1 MRSTR
6 GGGNRLSSYSKSF
19 AFTLAEVLVTLGIIG
34 VVAALTMPALIGNYK
49 KQQSIEQVKKVYS
62 VLSQAFN
69 HAVAEYGDSSEWD
82 TVTPANA
89 YSYFDTYWKPYIQAP
104 DRCYSYK
111 ECGYEVLNPFFKT
124 NKGKDGYVV
133 NIEGGSR
140 VMFHMNDGTFVMI
153 ITSSGYGAD
162 DRRILVDLN
171 GPKLPNRFGNDV
183 FFFLRV
189 NGKGIVPYGYNQTEA
204 AVNSDCSSRGNG
216 YMCAAKLMQAG
227 WKMENDYPF

>member
-1 MRSTR
+1 M
-6 GGGNRLSSYSKSF
+6 
-19 AFTLAEVLVTLGIIG
+19 VTLGIIG

-111 ECGYEVLNPFFKT
+111 ECGYDVLNPFFKT

-133 NIEGGSR
+133 RIEGGSR

-153 ITSSGYGAD
+153 ITSSGYSAD

>member
-1 MRSTR
+1 M
-6 GGGNRLSSYSKSF
+6 
-19 AFTLAEVLVTLGIIG
+19 VTLGIIG

-111 ECGYEVLNPFFKT
+111 ECGYDVLNPFFKT

-204 AVNSDCSSRGNG
+204 AVNSDCSLRGNG

>member
-111 ECGYEVLNPFFKT
+111 ECGYDVLNPFFKT